1 MSIETITIIMIT
13 SLLILMATGLPIAI
27 CIFAVCIF
35 SAFIWLGPS
44 SLQLLGSVSYA
55 MITKDYLIA
64 LPMFIFMATVLQI
77 SGLGTAL
84 YDMMYKWLGGLKG
97 GLAIGTV
104 GASTILAAIT
114 GSPSTA
120 TVGMGIIAY
129 PEMRD
134 RGYNKTISIG
144 CIIAGGSLGP
154 LIPPSI
160 SMIIIAALAY
170 ISIGKLF
177 IAGIFPGLLTSFL
190 FMLYIGIRC
199 FRKPHLGPSIPVEQR
214 ANWHEKFI
222 SLRGAILPILLIF
235 LVLGLIYTGVS
246 TPSEAGGIGAF
257 GAIVCAAIY
266 RNLTFENF
274 KGAMSNALRIN
285 AMVFFMIISGVCFS
299 SVLNVLGV
307 SQFIAN
313 YLTGI
318 IASQWII
325 FSIMML
331 ITIVMGMFIDAT
343 PITIICIPIF
353 LPIVRALGFDLL
365 WFALIFKMVL
375 LIGYFTPPFG
385 MGMFY
390 FKGIGHPDVTMADL
404 YRAIVPFV
412 TIFTI
417 STILC
422 IIFPQIP
429 LWLPSMMIK

>member
-199 FRKPHLGPSIPVEQR
+199 FRKPHLDVQEPSAGRSSMRVHRPY
-214 ANWHEKFI
+214 H
-222 SLRGAILPILLIF
+222 
-235 LVLGLIYTGVS
+235 
-246 TPSEAGGIGAF
+246 SELHNP
-257 GAIVCAAIY
+257 
-266 RNLTFENF
+266 RE
-274 KGAMSNALRIN
+274 
-285 AMVFFMIISGVCFS
+285 
-299 SVLNVLGV
+299 
-307 SQFIAN
+307 
-313 YLTGI
+313 
-318 IASQWII
+318 
-325 FSIMML
+325 
-331 ITIVMGMFIDAT
+331 
-343 PITIICIPIF
+343 
-353 LPIVRALGFDLL
+353 
-365 WFALIFKMVL
+365 
-375 LIGYFTPPFG
+375 
-385 MGMFY
+385 
-390 FKGIGHPDVTMADL
+390 
-404 YRAIVPFV
+404 
-412 TIFTI
+412 
-417 STILC
+417 
-422 IIFPQIP
+422 
-429 LWLPSMMIK
+429 